1 MKQRNVMYVV
11 ITIICIVAIG
21 IAVFYQV
28 FKTDNNISSNDNQDS
43 NNINNANVDTK
54 TIDLEKIKSEFNSLF
69 TNKLN
74 LQEYEVPEN
83 IKKLNEG
90 KEIIYTG
97 YEIKQE
103 KEDKYNLNINLPIF
117 NISSDT
123 ANNYNKITQQV
134 FADKANEIILGEAV
148 DADIYSIYNID
159 YTAYLNDNILSLVIK
174 STLKEGTKAQRVIVQ
189 TYNYDLQTAKE
200 ADLLDIL
207 EEKEISKESVNN
219 KIEEYV
225 TYAYNNSQAVQAATS
240 QTVYKRDLNS
250 AIYLV
255 DNVNSFF
262 LGEDGKIYIVYAYG
276 NSNFTSEIDIIEI

>member
-1 MKQRNVMYVV
+1 MKFRNVMYIVV
-11 ITIICIVAIG
+11 TVICIIAIG

-28 FKTDNNISSNDNQDS
+28 FKTDNNISSNNNQNS
-43 NNINNANVDTK
+43 NNINNEDVDTK
-54 TIDLEKIKSEFNSLF
+54 TIDLEKIKSNFNSLF

-74 LQEYEVPEN
+74 LQGYEVPEI
-83 IKKLNEG
+83 IKKLNDS
-90 KEIIYTG
+90 KDVIYTG

-117 NISSDT
+117 NISSET

-134 FADKANEIILGEAV
+134 FANKANEIILGTNAEEDV
-148 DADIYSIYNID
+148 YSIYNID
-159 YTAYLNDNILSLVIK
+159 YTAYLNDNILSLVIR

-200 ADLLDIL
+200 ADLLEIL
-207 EEKEISKESVNN
+207 EQKEISKESVNS

-225 TYAYNNSQAVQAATS
+225 TYAYNKSQAVQAATS